1 MSKIRNRKYQF
12 KRNNLSLNH
21 GITLISL
28 VVTIILL
35 IILAGIGINL
45 SIGENGLFNKAKYAK
60 EKYLNA
66 QVEEER
72 ALNELYEELGLLG
85 DLPKNTPDTKAGTIV
100 ETPEKWKTT
109 MNYISGTTGEQ
120 VKTTSKVA
128 SVYAVAVGNGKEVPV
143 PIGFYYV
150 GGTIESGIVI
160 SDNKDDQNKYKG
172 KEDVPA
178 GITLNED
185 KTLKYELKGN
195 QFVWIPATEQTY
207 KKYDWGTTYRNNIY
221 NTDTSAGELLQ
232 IKKYKGF
239 YVGRFE
245 AGLDSNIAELDSR
258 IQHTGVVQ
266 TRYNAEGTPQ
276 SKAGVIPWM
285 FIDYTKS
292 KKNAESMY
300 DGKIA
305 TVQSGL
311 VTGTM
316 WDTMLTWMAGGNSTS
331 TILTNNT
338 WGNHTN
344 TTPEINLG
352 RKGYAFVSGRS
363 WYQDP
368 FDVQWS
374 QSTEENKITKPAGT
388 LNTNYNGKG
397 YLLTTGA
404 SEECKLK
411 NLYDVAGNVWE
422 WTEEVAVATTSN
434 GALTGH
440 RVYRGGVA
448 TEINPVCYRNHG
460 EVSINSFGLRV
471 PYSALYR
478 LNMNKRGY
486 SSVEKFL

>member
-1 MSKIRNRKYQF
+1 MKNRKCHFEGYTLPF
-12 KRNNLSLNH
+12 NR

-28 VVTIILL
+28 VITIILL

-85 DLPKNTPDTKAGTIV
+85 DLPKNTPNTKAGTIV

-109 MNYISGTTGEQ
+109 INYILGTTGEQ

-150 GGTIESGIVI
+150 GGTLDSGIVI
-160 SDNKDDQNKYKG
+160 SDNKEDQNKYKG

-195 QFVWIPATEQTY
+195 QFVWIPATEETY

-232 IKKYKGF
+232 IKKYEGF

-258 IQHTGVVQ
+258 TQHTGSTQ

-276 SKAGVIPWM
+276 SKAGVVPWM
-285 FIDYTKS
+285 YIDYTNS

-300 DGKIA
+300 DGKI
-305 TVQSGL
+305 TIVQSGL
-311 VTGTM
+311 ITGTM
-316 WDTMLTWMAGGNSTS
+316 WDTMLTWMAGGNNTS
-331 TILTNNT
+331 TLLTNST
-338 WGNHTN
+338 WGNYTN

-352 RKGYAFVSGRS
+352 RKGYAFYNSS
-363 WYQDP
+363 WYLDP
-368 FDVQWS
+368 FDKEWS
-374 QSTEENKITKPAGT
+374 QSTKENKITKPAGT
-388 LNTNYNGKG
+388 VSTNNNGKG
-397 YLLTTGA
+397 HLLTTGA

-422 WTEEVAVATTSN
+422 WTEEVAVVTTSN

-440 RVYRGGVA
+440 RVCRGGVA
-448 TEINPVCYRNHG
+448 FNTSSTYPTCYRHCAT
-460 EVSINSFGLRV
+460 VSYTGFLYGFRV
-471 PYSALYR
+471 ALY
-478 LNMNKRGY
+478 LK
-486 SSVEKFL
+486 